1 MNTAKRNGEK
11 EMAENLIP
19 EIASM
24 LGVELGEKFK
34 IKGENELMTY
44 SFNSDGLQVT
54 YGDGIKI
61 PHMSTNLALVAL
73 VNGKDEIVK
82 LPWQPKKGDTFYTFA
97 SIPNK
102 WVVRIAWWDQTPN
115 HYALLDKGWVY
126 RSEEEAKAALPAVA
140 AEIGVEYEL

>member
-1 MNTAKRNGEK
+1 MSK
-11 EMAENLIP
+11 NLIP
-19 EIASM
+19 QIAQM

-73 VNGKDEIVK
+73 VNGEEEIIK
-82 LPWQPKKGDTFYTFA
+82 LSWKPKLNERYWTFMSSLEGGKLYVL
-97 SIPNK
+97 NYM
-102 WVVRIAWWDQTPN
+102 WDN
-115 HYALLDKGWVY
+115 SVIDVALHKVGWVF
-126 RSEEEAKAALPAVA
+126 RTCEEAQAALPGVA
-140 AEIGVEYEL
+140 KELGVEYELNN